1 MIVAIG
7 AALLGAVSGS
17 LGTYAVLRRQSLLG
31 DAISHAALPGVA
43 IAFLLTGSKTPLI
56 LVLGAALAGWLGT
69 LLILSIVRLT
79 RIKYDSALGIVLST
93 FFGFGLVLHTLIQ
106 RTGNANQAG
115 LDTFLFGQAATVLE
129 SDVLTI
135 GILGGVAI
143 IIMFVFWKELKLLVF
158 DEGFA
163 ASLGFPIRVLDILLT
178 SLLVIAIV
186 LGLQAVGAVLMS
198 AMLVAPAVAAR
209 QWTNKLSL
217 MMFLA
222 ACFGALAGRT
232 KLVKEDAA
240 IGLTFPALF
249 SIGVILISKF
259 AGSVHLDMDAV
270 LLGELAYAHLNRLE
284 VFGYNLGPVSLYVM
298 GTILLL
304 NLAFIL
310 LFYKELKLAT
320 FDASLAAA
328 LGFAPTLIHYG
339 LMTLVSVTTVG
350 AFDAVGSILV
360 VALIAGPPATA
371 YLITNR
377 LSVML
382 TLSAVIGSVN
392 AVSGYWV
399 AYLFDVSIAG
409 SIATM
414 TLLVFG
420 LVFLV
425 VPSRGLIAIAR
436 RRTRQKWEFAQTML
450 VIHLFNHEGLP
461 EAEAESEIAHL
472 HEHLRW
478 DPEFATHV
486 VKYAL
491 NNRCVSQEETLLT
504 LTEHGRAV
512 AQQALVQ

>member
-1 MIVAIG
+1 MANLSILIHLDYTLMIVAIG

-222 ACFGALAGRT
+222 ACFGALAGVSGTIISSSASRIPT
-232 KLVKEDAA
+232 GPTIVLCATVVV
-240 IGLTFPALF
+240 GF
-249 SIGVILISKF
+249 SI
-259 AGSVHLDMDAV
+259 A
-270 LLGELAYAHLNRLE
+270 
-284 VFGYNLGPVSLYVM
+284 
-298 GTILLL
+298 
-304 NLAFIL
+304 
-310 LFYKELKLAT
+310 
-320 FDASLAAA
+320 
-328 LGFAPTLIHYG
+328 FAP
-339 LMTLVSVTTVG
+339 
-350 AFDAVGSILV
+350 
-360 VALIAGPPATA
+360 
-371 YLITNR
+371 N
-377 LSVML
+377 
-382 TLSAVIGSVN
+382 
-392 AVSGYWV
+392 
-399 AYLFDVSIAG
+399 
-409 SIATM
+409 
-414 TLLVFG
+414 
-420 LVFLV
+420 
-425 VPSRGLIAIAR
+425 RGLLWDR
-436 RRTRQKWEFAQTML
+436 LRHQRNKQ
-450 VIHLFNHEGLP
+450 GLKVAMDRLLKHP
-461 EAEAESEIAHL
+461 QRGSE
-472 HEHLRW
+472 
-478 DPEFATHV
+478 
-486 VKYAL
+486 
-491 NNRCVSQEETLLT
+491 
-504 LTEHGRAV
+504 
-512 AQQALVQ
+512 

>member
-1 MIVAIG
+1 MANLSILIHLDYTLMIVAIG

-222 ACFGALAGRT
+222 ACFGALAG
-232 KLVKEDAA
+232 
-240 IGLTFPALF
+240 
-249 SIGVILISKF
+249 
-259 AGSVHLDMDAV
+259 
-270 LLGELAYAHLNRLE
+270 
-284 VFGYNLGPVSLYVM
+284 VS
-298 GTILLL
+298 GTIISSSASRIPTGPTIVLC
-304 NLAFIL
+304 
-310 LFYKELKLAT
+310 AT
-320 FDASLAAA
+320 VVVGLSIA
-328 LGFAPTLIHYG
+328 FAP
-339 LMTLVSVTTVG
+339 
-350 AFDAVGSILV
+350 
-360 VALIAGPPATA
+360 
-371 YLITNR
+371 N
-377 LSVML
+377 
-382 TLSAVIGSVN
+382 
-392 AVSGYWV
+392 
-399 AYLFDVSIAG
+399 
-409 SIATM
+409 
-414 TLLVFG
+414 
-420 LVFLV
+420 
-425 VPSRGLIAIAR
+425 RGLLWDWLR
-436 RRTRQKWEFAQTML
+436 HQRNKQ
-450 VIHLFNHEGLP
+450 GLKVAADRLLKHP
-461 EAEAESEIAHL
+461 QRGSE
-472 HEHLRW
+472 
-478 DPEFATHV
+478 
-486 VKYAL
+486 
-491 NNRCVSQEETLLT
+491 
-504 LTEHGRAV
+504 
-512 AQQALVQ
+512 